1 LTGKF
6 SQNFAKPIPPLAPSA
21 NRRWLSGWPHSRIQ
35 TFDPVAAISLYFD
48 VHVPATVARQLEMR
62 GVDILSAQADHRA
75 TLPDSTLL
83 QRATDLG
90 RTMVTSD
97 IRFRALAEDW
107 QAQQLAFGGLIY
119 AHPLQVTIGRMVID
133 LELISKAL
141 SSEEMQNQVIYL
153 PI

>member
-1 LTGKF
+1 
-6 SQNFAKPIPPLAPSA
+6 
-21 NRRWLSGWPHSRIQ
+21 
-35 TFDPVAAISLYFD
+35 
-48 VHVPATVARQLEMR
+48 MR
-62 GVDILSAQADHRA
+62 GVDILSAQADHSA
-75 TLPDSTLL
+75 TLPDFTLL

-141 SSEEMQNQVIYL
+141 SNEELQNQVIYL